1 MASLLAAWNRQTQS
15 FLPLAVLLLSNG
27 SFFLLVHISFLVS
40 TNFLTLFSLFLSI
53 EFSHFVHSSLFS
65 CLILTVFRAVTSC
78 SWKSLFCMMRP
89 CVCAHIQNQQILHY
103 QGLSRGIWWY
113 GNLFSTALNISA
125 VTVVCG
131 SSGKDWES
139 EVEEGRRDGKDRERR
154 MWKAA
159 SQMASC
165 LAFRCEGR
173 SIIHVANES

>member
-1 MASLLAAWNRQTQS
+1 MAPLLAAWNRQTKS
-15 FLPLAVLLLSNG
+15 SLPLAVLLLSNG
-27 SFFLLVHISFLVS
+27 SFFP
-40 TNFLTLFSLFLSI
+40 FSPY
-53 EFSHFVHSSLFS
+53 LFS
-65 CLILTVFRAVTSC
+65 CLHKCPHSFFIISFCRSFSFCPFIPLFLPHPDSC

-139 EVEEGRRDGKDRERR
+139 EVDEGRGDGEERERR
-154 MWKAA
+154 MWKTA